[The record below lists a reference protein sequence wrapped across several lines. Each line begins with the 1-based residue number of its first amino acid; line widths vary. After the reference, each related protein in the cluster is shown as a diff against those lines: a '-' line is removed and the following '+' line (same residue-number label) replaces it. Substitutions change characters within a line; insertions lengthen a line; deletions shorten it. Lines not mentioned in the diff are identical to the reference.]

1 MSKTILVM
9 YGGVCPEHEVSIVSA
24 LQVMNA
30 LKGAGFKVLPLYIS
44 KEGGWYLGGNKYL
57 NPKSYKNLEDVKK
70 NGKRVVIS
78 PDREWD
84 LLAKGWLGFGGM
96 EEKIDVIFPMFHGR
110 LGEDGAVQGVLEHA
124 DLPYV
129 GCGITASA
137 TGMDK
142 YVTKRV
148 AESLGI
154 KVIKDVL
161 VTDAD
166 WENDKKNLRNKIE
179 KLKWPIFVKPVRLG
193 SSIGVERL
201 TKKTDLN
208 DALEVAFRF
217 DSRVLVEEAVE
228 KPTEVNISILGNDP
242 YRCSVTEK
250 PVTAAEVLS
259 FEDKYVGEG
268 GKSKGMAS
276 AKRIIPAPVSEKIKK
291 EIEAAAVS
299 IFRAIDGKGISR
311 LDFLVDSKENVYFN
325 EINTMPGSLSF
336 YLWKA
341 SGVSFKKLVT
351 ELVRLAEEEWKAKN
365 KQVTVFSSN
374 ILAGFASGGSKGS
387 KGSKV

>member
-30 LKGAGFKVLPLYIS
+30 LKEAGFKVLSLYIS

-96 EEKIDVIFPMFHGR
+96 EEKIDVIFPVFHGR

-154 KVIKDVL
+154 KVVKDVL
-161 VTDAD
+161 VTEAD
-166 WENDKKNLRNKIE
+166 WENDKKDLRNKIE

-193 SSIGVERL
+193 SSIGVERI

-228 KPTEVNISILGNDP
+228 KPTEVNISILGNGP

-250 PVTAAEVLS
+250 PVTAADVLS
-259 FEDKYVGEG
+259 FEDKYIGES

-291 EIEAAAVS
+291 EIEAATVS
-299 IFRAIDGKGISR
+299 IFRAIDGKGIAR

-374 ILAGFASGGSKGS
+374 ILAGFTSSGSKG
-387 KGSKV
+387 GKV

>member
-30 LKGAGFKVLPLYIS
+30 LKEAGFKVLSLYIS

-96 EEKIDVIFPMFHGR
+96 EEKIDVIFPVFHGR

-154 KVIKDVL
+154 KVVKDVL
-161 VTDAD
+161 VTEAD
-166 WENDKKNLRNKIE
+166 WENDKKDLRNKIE

-193 SSIGVERL
+193 SSIGVERI

-228 KPTEVNISILGNDP
+228 KPTEVNISILGNGP

-250 PVTAAEVLS
+250 PVTAADVLS
-259 FEDKYVGEG
+259 FEDKYIGES

-291 EIEAAAVS
+291 EIEAATVS
-299 IFRAIDGKGISR
+299 IFRAIDGKGIAR

-374 ILAGFASGGSKGS
+374 ILAGFTSSGSKGS

>member
-96 EEKIDVIFPMFHGR
+96 EEKIDVLFSRFHGR